1 MIKRNPCTYLIETFD
16 SLGQYLVKQERRG
29 YAQER
34 KTIDGVEM
42 VFVMEGGDSAIGLWI
57 EMKEVTLTKGKW
69 SNKTTRLLVKS
80 LFGEEVSKMKNA
92 NELAFYLWKRINQD
106 QILLEKT
113 RPRNTRGLYF
123 NQSDLDSYIRDY
135 FNYGMDWDDT
145 SKEDLWDKRYWDER
159 DIDV

>member
-1 MIKRNPCTYLIETFD
+1 MIKRNPCTQLIETFD

-69 SNKTTRLLVKS
+69 SNKTNKV
-80 LFGEEVSKMKNA
+80 VSKKS
-92 NELAFYLWKRINQD
+92 FWR
-106 QILLEKT
+106 
-113 RPRNTRGLYF
+113 R
-123 NQSDLDSYIRDY
+123 
-135 FNYGMDWDDT
+135 
-145 SKEDLWDKRYWDER
+145 SK
-159 DIDV
+159 

>member
-69 SNKTTRLLVKS
+69 SNKTNKV
-80 LFGEEVSKMKNA
+80 VSKKS
-92 NELAFYLWKRINQD
+92 FWR
-106 QILLEKT
+106 
-113 RPRNTRGLYF
+113 R
-123 NQSDLDSYIRDY
+123 
-135 FNYGMDWDDT
+135 
-145 SKEDLWDKRYWDER
+145 SK
-159 DIDV
+159 